1 MEEIVM
7 KKLIFFVLIGLLL
20 SVFSCDG
27 GSDDDSSGGGD
38 DDSCPVTG
46 ISAMGVYDDFD
57 TAARDVVAVGNYA
70 YVAVLNSSP
79 NPGGLVVIDV
89 SSKNSPV
96 RVSSYLP
103 TSAAYALYS
112 YNISV
117 SGNYAYV
124 DCGSVRD
131 FAKIDISDPS
141 SVSLVSQVNGSG
153 VSADLYADGDNLYM
167 TDNDNNKVYMLD
179 DSEFS
184 QLASYTA
191 TTHQEYY
198 AVNSISGNSKN
209 IFCVNHYHVLI
220 LDKQN
225 LTLKKD
231 IAFSSSPYY
240 FADDNY
246 LYVAV
251 DGALQIYSLEDPSN
265 PVKEGSIAIADAAKL
280 VVTKNCA
287 VLVSAENIALFD
299 VSDKAN
305 PKKISD
311 NSVSIGVNG
320 ISVDDL
326 YLYVADGGG
335 GNGKLRIYQLLTN

>member
-27 GSDDDSSGGGD
+27 GSDEDSSGGGD
-38 DDSCPVTG
+38 DDPCPVTG

-57 TAARDVVAVGNYA
+57 TAACDVVAVGNYA
-70 YVAVLNSSP
+70 YVAVYYDDP
-79 NPGGLVVIDV
+79 YDGGLVVIDV
-89 SSKNSPV
+89 SNKNTPTV
-96 RVSSYLP
+96 ASSYLP
-103 TSAAYALYS
+103 AGSTESLYPS
-112 YNISV
+112 SVTV

-124 DCGSVRD
+124 DGGNVRD
-131 FAKIDISDPS
+131 FVQIDISDPT
-141 SVSLVSQVNGSG
+141 SVSLETQVNGSG

-167 TDNDNNKVYMLD
+167 TDNDNNKVYMFD

-198 AVNSISGNSKN
+198 AVNSISGNSKS

-225 LTLKKD
+225 LTLKND
-231 IAFSSSPYY
+231 LAFSSSPYY

-246 LYVAV
+246 LYVAA

-265 PVKEGSIAIADAAKL
+265 PVKEGSIAIEESAKL

-287 VLVSAENIALFD
+287 VLVSGENIALFD

-335 GNGKLRIYQLLTN
+335 GNGKLRIYQLLTD